1 MSGFSA
7 TSASLSAML
16 RSRRFREIVLVV
28 IGVVTPLGIL
38 AVNASAFVMQHLQAF
53 RLVLSVS
60 AFVSAIFLNTLAA
73 WAFMNRAR
81 FYFPDL
87 LAEYRRW
94 VLAGIVVVVL
104 ASAAFGAYF
113 TWLGMGDPKRLPDP
127 ISVVTAALL
136 LVVPFAVT
144 WGVRQ
149 FERRRAARLEMKKE
163 PRAVT
168 RGSS

>member
-1 MSGFSA
+1 
-7 TSASLSAML
+7 ML
-16 RSRRFREIVLVV
+16 HARRFREIVIVV

-60 AFVSAIFLNTLAA
+60 AFVSALFLNSLAA
-73 WAFMNRAR
+73 WAILNRAHLHV
-81 FYFPDL
+81 PDL

-94 VLAGIVVVVL
+94 IVAAVVVVVL

-113 TWLGMGDPKRLPDP
+113 TWLGMGDPKKLPDP

-144 WGVRQ
+144 WGARQ